1 MWCTLLLHV
10 MGNAELFWITFLL
23 GLGGAM
29 SPGALLTYTIYQAMK
44 AGKKGYKP
52 GLQISFGH
60 VVIEVI
66 LIVFL
71 LLGVAPWIQQ
81 EPILIGIGLIG
92 GLLLV
97 FFGGTILRDIA
108 KNRIKTDFLQGNLAT
123 SPESTSKDLKEPI
136 IVKISLDAEDTPLGS
151 SKRSFWTS
159 IFQHPFFAGMGFLM
173 SNPYWWLWWATIGV
187 TLLIDNDVSFSNGRT
202 FLVFVV
208 AKELGQILWYTGIAI
223 TIGFARQLMTR
234 KIYLAI
240 LGICGLFMAGYGVY
254 LAISPFWML

>member
-1 MWCTLLLHV
+1 MRGKPLLSA
-10 MGNAELFWITFLL
+10 MGNADLFWITFLL

-44 AGKKGYKP
+44 AGKKSYLP

-60 VVIEVI
+60 VVIEVV
-66 LIVFL
+66 LIVLL

-108 KNRIKTDFLQGNLAT
+108 KNRIQTDFLQGRLQH
-123 SPESTSKDLKEPI
+123 PQ
-136 IVKISLDAEDTPLGS
+136 DTPDVKNLSKGS
-151 SKRSFWTS
+151 SKSSTKPSSSTS
-159 IFQHPFFAGMGFLM
+159 IFRHPFFAGMGFLM

-187 TLLIDNDVSFSNGRT
+187 TLLVDNDVSFSNGRT
-202 FLVFVV
+202 FLIFVV

-223 TIGFARQLMTR
+223 TIGYTRQLMTR
-234 KIYLAI
+234 KIYLVI
-240 LGICGLFMAGYGVY
+240 LGVCGLFMASYGVY